1 MRIVIAAA
9 FAISL
14 TACNGQSATI
24 DPATPSG
31 TAETTGAAAPA
42 PETGA
47 KMADSAAWAKHVPW
61 NNDAAEVQK
70 TGSGVEYVVLASGP
84 ADGVPPASS
93 QDAEV
98 YYEGR
103 LNAGGPA
110 FDSAFERNR
119 TETFPVA
126 AVVPGFSEALQ
137 LMKPGDRWLVYIPS
151 ALGYGARGA
160 GRDIPPNSDL
170 VFEIEMV
177 GVH

>member
-110 FDSAFERNR
+110 FDSAFERNL
-119 TETFPVA
+119 TEILA
-126 AVVPGFSEALQ
+126 GADVVPGFSLELH
-137 LMKPGDRWLVYIPS
+137 MMNHGDLLLVYIP
-151 ALGYGARGA
+151 
-160 GRDIPPNSDL
+160 
-170 VFEIEMV
+170 
-177 GVH
+177 